1 MNQIERVADGKRRFF
16 PAAGTVDTVFLRD
29 RKGHADR
36 ALEPGRDY
44 EIERGG
50 VALTRVPMAGERVI
64 ILIGNRTRSDTTDLA
79 IGQDWPRSD
88 FAPVVI
94 ETERVVEREVPVFRD
109 RVVEIPVER
118 LVPVSTTKTSGEV
131 LAGPANS
138 AKTGQDR
145 TNPVDLEPL
154 KRQLVGAIWK
164 TNDGIPNRTAEWQD
178 ALARR
183 AASIWTANTMDDV
196 KAAFARVEAFL
207 RGAA

>member
-64 ILIGNRTRSDTTDLA
+64 ILIGDRATQDLT
-79 IGQDWPRSD
+79 
-88 FAPVVI
+88 PVVI

-118 LVPVSTTKTSGEV
+118 LVPVSTTKTSSEV
-131 LAGPANS
+131 LASPAN
-138 AKTGQDR
+138 TGESR
-145 TNPVDLEPL
+145 EIPISPADLEPL